1 MENDTRL
8 VCRVFKE
15 QLDLLDQLPNKERYE
30 VLYQVILFAFNQI
43 ENNSDEIGVS
53 SSMSKLGKT
62 VFNLLKKDIIC
73 KRVSIN
79 YGGRR
84 QNAGRKPTVSKMEN
98 VETEIVKP
106 QNKFVPLTDDPAIRT
121 ELEKPTSALSV
132 FLETGSGYDELT
144 PGERDF
150 ADRGDVR
157 KNCTWHKEIQAAT
170 RAMKTKLPSEQE
182 VLEYARQQ
190 NSIAGMGGFACSDE
204 EALNFYD
211 YYSGIGWVMP
221 NDSRT
226 PIVNW
231 KPFLRKW
238 VRNPLRPQNKMRM
251 SIKDM
256 KEMQNEIEV
265 RKILKG
271 ER

>member
-1 MENDTRL
+1 MDIKIDVSWFRFLADLPPMEIKKIIRAIWDYTHGEENISSDSAAWETIKSSIDLEKRL
-8 VCRVFKE
+8 KE
-15 QLDLLDQLPNKERYE
+15 ERSE
-30 VLYQVILFAFNQI
+30 
-43 ENNSDEIGVS
+43 
-53 SSMSKLGKT
+53 
-62 VFNLLKKDIIC
+62 
-73 KRVSIN
+73 KR
-79 YGGRR
+79 RR
-84 QNAGRKPTVSKMEN
+84 AALVRWERIHAQQKPTEAPLEP
-98 VETEIVKP
+98 VEPEIVKP
-106 QNKFVPLTDDPAIRT
+106 QNKFMPLTDDSAIRA

-144 PGERDF
+144 PAERDF

-170 RAMKTKLPSEQE
+170 RALKTKLPSEQE

-238 VRNPLRPQNKMRM
+238 VRNPLRPQNKFRM
-251 SIKDM
+251 SIKDI
-256 KEMQNEIEV
+256 KEMQKEEELQKML
-265 RKILKG
+265 RG